1 MVAVQK
7 VVMPD
12 LEQNSDANEQVIQ
25 AKTQGT
31 DKGWKTVRQQQQ
43 NFRGKRLTITATD
56 TLSFNEDIRNSSL
69 PRPLSES

>member
-25 AKTQGT
+25 APT
-31 DKGWKTVRQQQQ
+31 
-43 NFRGKRLTITATD
+43 RGKNSKAAATELQKA
-56 TLSFNEDIRNSSL
+56 TTHHHSHRYALL
-69 PRPLSES
+69 

>member
-7 VVMPD
+7 VVVPD

-31 DKGWKTVRQQQQ
+31 DKRVENSKAA
-43 NFRGKRLTITATD
+43 ATELQRE
-56 TLSFNEDIRNSSL
+56 TTYHHSHRYALL
-69 PRPLSES
+69 